1 MLRLIFSMFVLSV
14 VEVKHCKLPGVAIN
28 GSSLQNQELFS
39 HITSVV
45 FKVYICAIVSNIKIS
60 VVGRLIKFSCG

>member
-1 MLRLIFSMFVLSV
+1 MANSMFVLSV
-14 VEVKHCKLPGVAIN
+14 LEVKHCKLPGVAIN

-45 FKVYICAIVSNIKIS
+45 FKVKVLSYQAS
-60 VVGRLIKFSCG
+60 KFLSWGG